1 MFILV
6 EMPDEKNLFGRMW
19 ATRLAW
25 DYTFSISKIQTI
37 IVSVK
42 DGRLR
47 VNIFDDHDDHVNDNH
62 RDDSDDDEYDLAP
75 VQGVS

>member
-6 EMPDEKNLFGRMW
+6 EMPDEKNLFARMW
-19 ATRLAW
+19 ATRLSW

-42 DGRLR
+42 DGQMR
-47 VNIFDDHDDHVNDNH
+47 VNIFDDHDDHINEDRRDN
-62 RDDSDDDEYDLAP
+62 SDDDLI
-75 VQGVS
+75 